1 MTTTGPCEMSG
12 LSRKFFGSGGKFPNV
27 PLFRPNLFI
36 EDHCLSRRSC
46 HSTIKPA
53 KKFFVMVMCQSSVSN
68 ILHNVFC
75 SFPNSFLK
83 VSVVNMGHRQ
93 KKGSNV
99 RKSSFGGRRKTQV
112 CRPTFMHN
120 FPGPRQWKDFI
131 T

>member
-12 LSRKFFGSGGKFPNV
+12 LSPKFFGAGSKFPDV
-27 PLFRPNLFI
+27 PLFRPV
-36 EDHCLSRRSC
+36 CLSRRRRGC

-75 SFPNSFLK
+75 SFPNSFPK
-83 VSVVNMGHRQ
+83 VSVVNMVHRQ
-93 KKGSNV
+93 KKSSNV
-99 RKSSFGGRRKTQV
+99 QKSSFGGRRKTQV